1 MCVNTYHIFFI
12 HLSVDG
18 CLGCF
23 HVLAIINGAVMN
35 IGAYVSFRIRVF
47 IFSRY
52 MPRGGIGGSYGDS
65 IFSFLFFFK
74 GAYIL
79 FSIVAAPIYIP
90 NNSVGRFPFLY
101 SLSSIYY
108 L

>member
-1 MCVNTYHIFFI
+1 MLLQMERFHSFFMVVYMCVCEHVSHFFI
-12 HLSVDG
+12 HSSVDG

-35 IGAYVSFRIRVF
+35 TGVYVSFQIRVF

-65 IFSFLFFFK
+65 IFSFFLK
-74 GAYIL
+74 ELTYC
-79 FSIVAAPIYIP
+79 
-90 NNSVGRFPFLY
+90 FP
-101 SLSSIYY
+101 
-108 L
+108 